1 MDQWSRRLGRRG
13 QLAEWWWRRLGQPP
27 VLWRRRIM
35 DQPLVSVGSSG
46 GCVAPE
52 PDQRIAFVPFDLVL
66 EQGDNDQ
73 RSGSGP
79 LRMNLLKLDATDD
92 SPL

>member
-1 MDQWSRRLGRRG
+1 
-13 QLAEWWWRRLGQPP
+13 
-27 VLWRRRIM
+27 M
-35 DQPLVSVGSSG
+35 DQPLVSFGSSRG
-46 GCVAPE
+46 YLPSE
-52 PDQRIAFVPFDLVL
+52 PDQRITFVPSALVL

-73 RSGSGP
+73 RSRSGP